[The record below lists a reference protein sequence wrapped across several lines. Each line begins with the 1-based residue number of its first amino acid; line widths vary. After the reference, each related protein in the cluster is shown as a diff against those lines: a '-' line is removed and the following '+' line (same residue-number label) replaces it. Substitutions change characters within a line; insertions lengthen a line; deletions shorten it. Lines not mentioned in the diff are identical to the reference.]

1 LWNCKTVF
9 SLGGGI
15 MGEPVTLSVGE
26 DFHLRRG
33 KDHIVYAGMPSEDVY
48 SIGQKKEKGYGG
60 FAWNLF
66 YPKRRQDIII
76 DGVNIFVEN
85 VTPDE
90 IRFRVE

>member
-1 LWNCKTVF
+1 MSKF
-9 SLGGGI
+9 
-15 MGEPVTLSVGE
+15 VTLSVGE
-26 DFHLRRG
+26 DFHLKRG
-33 KDHIVYAGMPSEDVY
+33 KAHIGYAGMPTDSVY
-48 SIGQKKEKGYGG
+48 SIVQKKEKGYGG

-66 YPKRRQDIII
+66 FPKRRQDIII